1 MTKSNFLIALFI
13 AVWAVSIGIGFVRL
27 TDYAS
32 RPGKPAN
39 VSPKLPAGIFTG
51 SGKNLPKL
59 VLFIHPRCPCSRST
73 LNELARMVANR
84 QAHAEIKIFFYKPAD
99 QSAEWVETDLW
110 ENAKRIPGVEIAVMS
125 EEEIEKFGVVT
136 SGQAI
141 LYDAES
147 EIVFSGGI
155 TPGRGHEGMSSGRSE
170 IENYLENGKISIRET
185 PVFGCLLTS
194 KEIDLP

>member
-1 MTKSNFLIALFI
+1 MGKKNILIALFI
-13 AVWAVSIGIGFVRL
+13 TVWAVSVGIGFVRL

-39 VSPKLPAGIFTG
+39 VSPRLPTGIFAE
-51 SGKNLPKL
+51 SSKNLPKL
-59 VLFIHPRCPCSRST
+59 VLFIHPQCPCSRST
-73 LNELARMVANR
+73 LNELARLVANR
-84 QAHAEIKIFFYKPAD
+84 QERAEIKVFFYKPID
-99 QSAEWVETDLW
+99 KSAEWVETDLW
-110 ENAKRIPGVEIAVMS
+110 ENAKRIPGVDVATMS

-141 LYDAES
+141 LYDAGD

-155 TPGRGHEGMSSGRSE
+155 TPGRGHEGMSSGRRE